1 MNDIAKEHT
10 WTRLDYLALALSFL
24 AVVLFVGLGM
34 QLAGLATLICAFMA
48 WTRPFDENRKKG
60 KPALGAKGRMAVAAI
75 MGTIA
80 VLLFATHDEGA
91 SRMSEVTSPV
101 STSSFGS
108 SDAFIACQ
116 EGVETRISHP
126 SSLDMAAFTA
136 DFNEDADGRSTL
148 NTTFTAKNS
157 FNLESEFQ
165 VRCIFEHGTL
175 VNVSISER

>member
-1 MNDIAKEHT
+1 MDDIARTQT

-34 QLAGLATLICAFMA
+34 QLAGLATLMCAFMA
-48 WTRPFDENRKKG
+48 WTRPFDENRQKG
-60 KPALGAKGRMAVAAI
+60 KPTIGAGGRMVVAGI
-75 MGTIA
+75 MGTVA
-80 VLLFATHDEGA
+80 VLLVATHDEG
-91 SRMSEVTSPV
+91 TSPG

-116 EGVETRISHP
+116 EGVAARILHP

-136 DFNEDADGRSTL
+136 DFYEDADGRSTL

-165 VRCIFEHGTL
+165 VRCLFESGTL
-175 VNVSISER
+175 VDVSIAER

>member
-1 MNDIAKEHT
+1 MNDISKEHT
-10 WTRLDYLALALSFL
+10 WTRLDYLALALAFI
-24 AVVLFVGLGM
+24 AVILFVGFGM
-34 QLAGLATLICAFMA
+34 ELAGLATYTCALMA
-48 WTRPFDENRKKG
+48 WSRPFDEHRKKG
-60 KPALGAKGRMAVAAI
+60 KPTLGAKGRMAAAAI

-80 VLLFATHDEGA
+80 ILLFATHDEG
-91 SRMSEVTSPV
+91 SSSLSEVTSPV

-165 VRCIFEHGTL
+165 VRCIFENGTL
-175 VNVSISER
+175 VDVSISER